1 VADDYTSADNEAAYQ
16 KMTQAQSDADARAEV
31 TSYQPPETTPHPM
44 ASAPPNPLQAAQV
57 TPPATTTPSFLDS
70 VLSTTDSYLSHFG
83 KYAADTTR
91 DVASGLAT
99 GIVNT
104 ADAAKSFIGQSGKGL
119 AMAEDPAN
127 GPQNNGKS
135 DDQNQREA
143 DAADPIT
150 PMYND
155 ARQAALGVRDAIAI
169 KDPNIAD
176 HLLEGAGQ
184 FLPSFLMFSRVIGSI
199 GGLAQLGEGADGLA
213 GVATRFAAKS
223 AVTASSDAAAASTVM
238 APHDPRMADTFSLMR
253 TSEGKFGDLLRAAA
267 PDGSLLNGYINYIS
281 DHTDE
286 TEAQGRWKNVLDNA
300 NIAAALSGVIHTGG
314 SVLKQGWN
322 ALHFM
327 ADNNMGSMSDLMPAP
342 QEGKIGYHGT
352 PHEIDPAVGFD
363 DSKIGTGE
371 GAQAYGYGHY
381 IAESPE
387 VAGKYQARLGA
398 QATPALQIAKSALDA
413 AGGDPVKAYKTL
425 AAKLPGDG
433 IGDVAKA
440 RELLKSGNVNAG
452 AGNKYT
458 VDIADEKIDAM
469 IDHDKPLAEQ
479 PEVAK
484 VFQSYGIDDPSMTG
498 GDAYKMLSSKLT
510 PEAPEEAPGTPRGWG
525 YYQRGNEGDP
535 RASAVLNLRGI
546 PGIKYLDGGSRGT
559 GDGTRNFVMFNGKDA
574 KITEKNGKPVA
585 TQDMTLSKEE
595 RALERERVAAQR
607 QREDGITPEHEP
619 EPIPRRAAEHEGVVA
634 RRMQE
639 K

>member
-199 GGLAQLGEGADGLA
+199 GGLAKLGEGADGLA

-238 APHDPRMADTFSLMR
+238 APHDPRMADTLSLMR

-327 ADNNMGSMSDLMPAP
+327 ADNNMGSMSDLMPANP
-342 QEGKIGYHGT
+342 AYQAGKIAFHGT
-352 PHEIDPAVGFD
+352 RADIPPAEGFD
-363 DSKIGTGE
+363 NDKLLTGE
-371 GAQAYGYGHY
+371 GTNAFGAGHY
-381 IAESPE
+381 FAENPAT
-387 VAGKYQARLGA
+387 AGAYARRNLERVHPDISSAAADVESAGGKQEAIKSLNETADSTDNPGEAMFLRRKAQLIKSGA
-398 QATPALQIAKSALDA
+398 VDKASGNLYSVDIPDEHIAKMVDWDA
-413 AGGDPVKAYKTL
+413 
-425 AAKLPGDG
+425 
-433 IGDVAKA
+433 
-440 RELLKSGNVNAG
+440 
-452 AGNKYT
+452 
-458 VDIADEKIDAM
+458 
-469 IDHDKPLAEQ
+469 PLSEQ
-479 PEVAK
+479 PENVRDA
-484 VFQSYGIDDPSMTG
+484 FTAHGINDASMKG
-498 GDAYKMLSSKLT
+498 GDAYKLLSAKLDK
-510 PEAPEEAPGTPRGWG
+510 ALGSADAA
-525 YYQRGNEGDP
+525 YQTGSGGD
-535 RASAVLNLRGI
+535 RAASALLGMRGV
-546 PGIKYLDGGSRGT
+546 PGVKFLDGGSRAAGT
-559 GDGTRNFVMFNGKDA
+559 GTRNIVLFNGKDA
-574 KITEKNGKPVA
+574 KILTKNGKPVA
-585 TQDMTLSKEE
+585 TQDMNLSKEE

-607 QREDGITPEHEP
+607 DREEGISREHEP